1 MSERPSSTP
10 AVRVAA
16 VAALVEGGWS
26 VLDGAHRLV
35 TGDYIR
41 RRGSLGPW
49 ADVVA
54 EAGIDP
60 MSLGPLF
67 LVLGMGILIGGVGLL
82 GGRRW
87 AWSWAVVF
95 AVCTLWLLPVGTLLS
110 LLTLT
115 LLLLPRTR
123 AAFRHAA

>member
-1 MSERPSSTP
+1 MRDRSSTSR
-10 AVRVAA
+10 AVRAAA
-16 VAALVEGGWS
+16 VTALLEGGWIFI
-26 VLDGAHRLV
+26 DGAHRLV
-35 TGDYIR
+35 AGDYIR
-41 RRGSLGPW
+41 LRESLGPW

-60 MSLGPLF
+60 MSLGALF
-67 LVLGMGILIGGVGLL
+67 VVLGLGILIGGVGLL

-95 AVCTLWLLPVGTLLS
+95 AVCTLWLLPVGTLFS
-110 LLTLT
+110 LAILA